1 MKTDIENKIEEIIKG
16 VENMS
21 DHDYLKIIESMSNFH
36 NYSFNNKLLL
46 SFQDCSQVASFKK
59 WKELGRNVKKGEKAK
74 TILAPT
80 SRKIK
85 TTDEETGEEI
95 ETYQVTGYKMV
106 SVFDISQTDGNEIK
120 RGMTTKSQISIDHV
134 LKSAQSFGVI
144 VDKKPLEIS
153 KGGYISEDRIVLNSN
168 LSEIENT
175 GTLIHEL
182 AHYVLGHVGNSEI
195 SKETKEQEAET
206 VTALICS
213 EFGVDR
219 KSEFY
224 LKGWGTQNI
233 IVAMPKMSKAYS
245 QIKAVLAA

>member
-1 MKTDIENKIEEIIKG
+1 MKTEIENKIEEIVKN

-21 DHDYLKIIESMSNFH
+21 DDQYLKIIEGMATFH
-36 NYSFNNKLLL
+36 NYSFSNKLILA
-46 SFQDCSQVASFKK
+46 FQDCSQVASFKK
-59 WKELGRNVKKGEKAK
+59 WRELGRNVKKGEKAK

-85 TTDEETGEEI
+85 TTDEAGEEI
-95 ETYQVTGYKMV
+95 ETYQITGFKMV
-106 SVFDISQTDGNEIK
+106 PVFDISQTEGDDIK
-120 RGMTTKSQISIDHV
+120 RGMTTKSEISINHV
-134 LKSAQSFGVI
+134 LKSAQSLGTI
-144 VDKKPLEIS
+144 VEKKPLEITR
-153 KGGYISEDRIVLNSN
+153 GGYISENRIVLNSN

-195 SKETKEQEAET
+195 SKEAKEQEAET
-206 VTALICS
+206 VTALICA
-213 EFGVDR
+213 EFGIDR

-224 LKGWGTQNI
+224 LKGWGTQKI
-233 IVAMPKMSKAYS
+233 INAMPKMAKAYS